1 MDISAIL
8 YLASTSDQLCFI
20 PYGLIYFIYDTLNLN
35 TQPDSPYIY
44 KRNKRPRKTGG
55 CEGRRKRGRKRRE
68 KGEEEGINK

>member
-8 YLASTSDQLCFI
+8 YLASTSEKLCFI
-20 PYGLIYFIYDTLNLN
+20 LNGLIYFIYETLNLD

-55 CEGRRKRGRKRRE
+55 CEGRRGRGRKRRE
-68 KGEEEGINK
+68 RRGRGKK